1 MVDLTS
7 QDKEQ
12 ETVFVQD
19 LSTKLVQESRVVFD
33 DIYDDFIL
41 KHATLRLRHKFELA
55 IEESSDIGKM
65 KQNSLR
71 QVMKSCEC

>member
-41 KHATLRLRHKFELA
+41 KHATLRLRHKFA

-71 QVMKSCEC
+71 HMKL